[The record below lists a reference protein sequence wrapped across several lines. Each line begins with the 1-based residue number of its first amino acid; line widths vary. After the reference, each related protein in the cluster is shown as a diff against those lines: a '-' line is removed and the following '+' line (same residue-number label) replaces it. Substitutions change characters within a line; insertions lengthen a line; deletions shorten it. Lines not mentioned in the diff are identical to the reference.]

1 MVVVGGGYTG
11 LWTAYYLLRDQP
23 GREVL
28 VLEAEHVGFAR
39 AAATVAGCRRC
50 GRLGPTRSTGGHG
63 RTATLAQLAA
73 LRDTVDEVGRVDA
86 EERLG
91 AGFVKG
97 GALVVARTAAQEA
110 RARVAAAHSAAW
122 DDGTLWLDAAATRER
137 LDVAGA
143 RGATF
148 TPHCARVH
156 PRRLVDG
163 LADAV
168 RRLGGRIVEH
178 AHVVRI
184 RDRVVVLADGHRI
197 SAGSVVVA
205 TEGWTGNLS
214 GMRGGSPRSTR

>member
-1 MVVVGGGYTG
+1 M
-11 LWTAYYLLRDQP
+11 
-23 GREVL
+23 
-28 VLEAEHVGFAR
+28 LEAEHVGFGASGRNGGWVSALWPVGADTLDAR
-39 AAATVAGCRRC
+39 Y
-50 GRLGPTRSTGGHG
+50 G

-86 EERLG
+86 EEGLG

-97 GALVVARTAAQEA
+97 GALRRGPHPGAGGAGPGRPPRTRRRGTTARSGWMPPPPA
-110 RARVAAAHSAAW
+110 SA
-122 DDGTLWLDAAATRER
+122 

-163 LADAV
+163 LAAAV
-168 RRLGGRIVEH
+168 RRLGGRIVEG
-178 AHVVRI
+178 AHVARI

-197 SAGSVVVA
+197 SAGERRRRHRGLDGHPVRDVA
-205 TEGWTGNLS
+205 AG
-214 GMRGGSPRSTR
+214 RARSTR